1 MSRKSWMERLRGTQI
16 TSDAAFDRLVPQHV
30 RHLSAVH
37 WTPLDVAVRVAV
49 LLAPAAH
56 ERVLDV
62 GSGIGKLCIIG
73 AMSSRGI
80 WCGVEKCNPLV
91 VCARKLAHELGVAA
105 RTQMIYGDIFA
116 LDWAAYDA
124 LYFFNPFEQPMS
136 GRASDHRWEL
146 SYPVASAEAQ
156 RRLAL
161 LRPGTRVVTLNGF
174 GGVMPATFRLL
185 LRETIARFD
194 TELVMW
200 LQTDTPAKSTWQS

>member
-1 MSRKSWMERLRGTQI
+1 MARLTGRQI
-16 TSDAAFDRLVPQHV
+16 TSDAAFDRLVPQHI
-30 RHLSAVH
+30 RHLSTVH

-73 AMSSRGI
+73 AMSSQGT
-80 WCGVEKCNPLV
+80 WCGVEKYNPLV
-91 VCARKLAHELGVAA
+91 VCARKLAQELGVAA
-105 RTQMIYGDIFA
+105 RTQMIYGDSFE
-116 LDWAAYDA
+116 LDWATYDA
-124 LYFFNPFEQPMS
+124 LYFFNPFEQPLR
-136 GRASDHRWEL
+136 GRASDRKWEL

-174 GGVMPATFRLL
+174 GGVMPSTFRLL

-194 TELVMW
+194 TELVLW
-200 LQTDTPAKSTWQS
+200 LQTEKPKNSLWQS